1 MSDLQLIDA
10 VKTGQL
16 AKVQEALNAG
26 ADIHQQ
32 DEQGWTPLN
41 WAAGKGDPE
50 IVKLLLDRGADVS
63 RVGRDQR
70 APYKIA
76 LAAKHVEAARVL
88 REAEK
93 ANGTNQESSTRNY
106 AKAYLLGELRRFSG
120 WREEQVNRRQPAA
133 EENGRS
139 SELTDNDVVFLH
151 QDFTVTELIWPGE
164 NVIFNHD
171 TPEWREF
178 CTQELQFKVPD
189 DFDLIA
195 SSSTDSPAK
204 AASALS

>member
-1 MSDLQLIDA
+1 MSDLHLIEA

-16 AKVQEALNAG
+16 AKVEQALNSG

-41 WAAGKGDPE
+41 WAAGKGDVE
-50 IVKLLLDRGADVS
+50 IVKLLLDRGADAL

-70 APYKIA
+70 TPYKIA
-76 LAAKHVEAARVL
+76 LAAKHVDVAHLL
-88 REAEK
+88 RDAER
-93 ANGTNQESSTRNY
+93 AGGTNGDSSNRNY
-106 AKAYLLGELRRFSG
+106 ARAYLLGDLRRFSG
-120 WREEQVNRRQPAA
+120 WREEKINRKEPAA
-133 EENGRS
+133 GENGNS
-139 SELTDNDVVFLH
+139 PALTDSDVVFLH
-151 QDFTVTELIWPGE
+151 HDFSVTELIWPGE

-178 CTQELQFKVPD
+178 CTQELQFRVPD

-195 SSSTDSPAK
+195 ASTTDSPVK